1 MTMLRLIAVLAT
13 LQLVHAVPAAGAVP
27 CAVKDFSGHHC
38 HISMSNLTSPKITTP
53 VECGAA
59 VCAAGGGLDTS
70 QWCATGAGCSP
81 VGCYGATVSKQASCP
96 RTHGWVT
103 SLVNYKKKPA
113 PSPAPGMTHMTLAK
127 ATADKFGAKC
137 LQGTPPSYE
146 LRLNASSDKW
156 VLFLEGGGWCYGL
169 TPNAT
174 VVACAHRAM
183 AQAQAE
189 TARVSE
195 AEAGRPTADYGGV
208 MSSDP
213 SVNPD
218 FHGWNAAFIH
228 YCDGASFGSNSAE
241 PVPIPGESIPASRRR
256 DCHFADVPS
265 MSLLEHLLQGE
276 GEGCAAE

>member
-1 MTMLRLIAVLAT
+1 MMVLTAVLLAT
-13 LQLVHAVPAAGAVP
+13 LQLVVPTAGAP
-27 CAVKDFSGHHC
+27 CDTKDFKGHHC
-38 HISMSNLTSPKITTP
+38 HVSMSNLTNPKITTR
-53 VECGAA
+53 EGCDAA

-96 RTHGWVT
+96 RTHGWAT
-103 SLVNYKKKPA
+103 SLVNYKPA
-113 PSPAPGMTHMTLAK
+113 PPPAPGMMHVTLAK

-137 LQGTPPSYE
+137 LQGSAPSYE

-183 AQAQAE
+183 AQADS
-189 TARVSE
+189 ARSRE
-195 AEAGRPTADYGGV
+195 AESSRPTADYGGV

-213 SVNPD
+213 TVNPD
-218 FHGWNAAFIH
+218 FYGWNAAFIH
-228 YCDGASFGSNSAE
+228 YCDGASFGSN
-241 PVPIPGESIPASRRR
+241 
-256 DCHFADVPS
+256 
-265 MSLLEHLLQGE
+265 QG
-276 GEGCAAE
+276 